1 MMLAITSVQT
11 IEKVMGAGGL
21 SRVRVGSARRAG
33 GVVARVRAALRPG
46 LGAAGGDMPAV
57 RTLLLALALA
67 ACATTPT
74 PRGVA
79 QDFAACFEGWPRS
92 ATHERDWPLSAR
104 CPCLR
109 DADAACLRRS
119 EEHTS

>member
-1 MMLAITSVQT
+1 
-11 IEKVMGAGGL
+11 
-21 SRVRVGSARRAG
+21 
-33 GVVARVRAALRPG
+33 
-46 LGAAGGDMPAV
+46 MPAV

-109 DADAACLRRS
+109 DADAACLRAGYPAGCWRDGWADS
-119 EEHTS
+119 DHDAWGVAACDDRARRGM